1 MKDPYW
7 PHTCASEEKF
17 DMEEANG
24 SAGCSNDA
32 AAELA
37 AAETYFFIYK
47 TIPLQVEI
55 RNCYFRFGATV
66 LLILIKIID
75 H

>member
-37 AAETYFFIYK
+37 AAETYFLKFTK
-47 TIPLQVEI
+47 LGPLL
-55 RNCYFRFGATV
+55 V
-66 LLILIKIID
+66 LVT
-75 H
+75 

>member
-1 MKDPYW
+1 MIKCTRLSVKDPYW

-37 AAETYFFIYK
+37 AAETYFLKFTKQFHFKLKY
-47 TIPLQVEI
+47 EI
-55 RNCYFRFGATV
+55 VIFDLVLRYF
-66 LLILIKIID
+66 
-75 H
+75 